1 MNGIPPL
8 SSRDAHASPPQRV
21 LERLHSSAAGLDA
34 DEAARRLAAHGYNRL
49 PAPKRQGPLLRL
61 LRQFHN
67 VLLYMMLFASLVTA
81 LLGFWVDSAVILLAV
96 VVNAL
101 IGFVQEGKAANALDA
116 IRDMLSLHA
125 LVLRDGQRQALDA
138 ERLVPGDVV
147 LLASGDRVP
156 ADLRLFETKNFHV
169 DESALTGESVPV
181 EKGCVAVAID
191 ALLGDRRCMAYSGT
205 LVTSGQA
212 RGVVVAT
219 AGDTELGRIG
229 TLLREVRTL
238 ATPLLRQIAS
248 FSRWLALAILLL
260 AGATFVLGTLWQG
273 QPMVDMF
280 MLVVALTA
288 SAIPEGLPAIMT
300 VILALGVQRMARRN
314 AIVSRLPA
322 VETLGSVTVICSDK
336 TGTLTRNEMTVQRI
350 VTADQVIEVSGAGY
364 APLGG
369 FSHNGEGLDPA
380 GRDDLQEIGRAALLC
395 NEARLHQEGEAWQLE
410 GDPTE
415 GALLSLGLKLGLDPQ
430 ALAAERPRSDAI
442 PFESEHRFMATL
454 HHDHAGQAM
463 VYLKGAPV
471 FLKDVA
477 RIVSAPEDDYV
488 QAWPNGVPGVALVI
502 LRQPGAN
509 IVDTADAIQAALPRL
524 REMLPATIEVDVLND
539 RTRTIRSS
547 LHEVELTLLLT
558 IGLVVLVMG
567 LFLRQLSAT
576 LIVATVLAVSLSASF
591 AAMYVLGFT
600 LNNLTLVALIIAV
613 GFIVDDAIVVV
624 ENIHRHLEAGASK
637 VEAALKGAA
646 EIGFT
651 VISISF
657 SLIAA
662 FIPLLFMGG
671 IVGRLFREFAVS
683 VTVAILI
690 SVLASLTLAPMLA
703 SRFMPALRHADAP
716 RKGFAE
722 WLTGGYERGLRW
734 ALGHQRLMLVG
745 FAFTVLVAVAGYV
758 GIPKGFFPLQDTAF
772 VFGTSQ
778 AAEDI
783 SYDDMVAKHRQL
795 AEIIASDPAVQSYN
809 HAVGVTGGSQS
820 LANGRF
826 WIVLKDRGER
836 DVSVGEFIDRLRPQL
851 AKVPGIMLYL
861 RAAQDINLS
870 SGPSRTQYQYA
881 LRSSDSTQLALWAQR
896 LTERLKQVPGLM
908 DVSNDLQVGASVT
921 ALDIDRVAAARF
933 GLSAEDV
940 SQTLYD
946 AFGQRQVG
954 EYQTE
959 VNQYK
964 VVLELDAR
972 QRGRAESLDWF
983 YLRSPLSGEMVPLS
997 AIAKVA
1003 APRSGPLQINH
1014 NGMFPAVNLSFNL
1027 AAGVSLGEA
1036 VQAVQ
1041 RAQEEIGMPSTI
1053 IGVFQG
1059 AAQAFQ
1065 SSLASQPLLILA
1077 ALIAVYIILGVLY
1090 ESFVHPLTILSTLPS
1105 AGIGAVFL
1113 LWAWGQDFSIMALI
1127 GIVLLIGI
1135 VKKNGI
1141 LMVDFAIVAQ
1151 REQGMSA
1158 EQAIYQACLTRFRP
1172 IMMTTLA
1179 ALLGAIP
1186 LMIGFGT
1193 GSELRQPLGIAVV
1206 GGLLVSQVLT
1216 LFSTPVV
1223 YLALERLFH
1232 RRGTTTSDGGT
1243 AGATAT

>member
-454 HHDHAGQAM
+454 FWEPSIYQTRKQHEFFEEASAAGL
-463 VYLKGAPV
+463 VYGLTMPLHGARGELGALSLSVEAENRAEANRFMESVLPTLWM
-471 FLKDVA
+471 LKDYA
-477 RIVSAPEDDYV
+477 LQSGAGLAFEHPVSKP
-488 QAWPNGVPGVALVI
+488 
-502 LRQPGAN
+502 
-509 IVDTADAIQAALPRL
+509 
-524 REMLPATIEVDVLND
+524 
-539 RTRTIRSS
+539 
-547 LHEVELTLLLT
+547 
-558 IGLVVLVMG
+558 VVLTS
-567 LFLRQLSAT
+567 REKE
-576 LIVATVLAVSLSASF
+576 VLQWC
-591 AAMYVLGFT
+591 
-600 LNNLTLVALIIAV
+600 
-613 GFIVDDAIVVV
+613 AIGKTSW
-624 ENIHRHLEAGASK
+624 E
-637 VEAALKGAA
+637 
-646 EIGFT
+646 
-651 VISISF
+651 
-657 SLIAA
+657 
-662 FIPLLFMGG
+662 
-671 IVGRLFREFAVS
+671 
-683 VTVAILI
+683 I
-690 SVLASLTLAPMLA
+690 SVICNCSEANVNFHMGNI
-703 SRFMPALRHADAP
+703 R
-716 RKGFAE
+716 RKF
-722 WLTGGYERGLRW
+722 
-734 ALGHQRLMLVG
+734 
-745 FAFTVLVAVAGYV
+745 
-758 GIPKGFFPLQDTAF
+758 
-772 VFGTSQ
+772 
-778 AAEDI
+778 
-783 SYDDMVAKHRQL
+783 
-795 AEIIASDPAVQSYN
+795 
-809 HAVGVTGGSQS
+809 GVT
-820 LANGRF
+820 
-826 WIVLKDRGER
+826 
-836 DVSVGEFIDRLRPQL
+836 
-851 AKVPGIMLYL
+851 
-861 RAAQDINLS
+861 
-870 SGPSRTQYQYA
+870 SR
-881 LRSSDSTQLALWAQR
+881 
-896 LTERLKQVPGLM
+896 
-908 DVSNDLQVGASVT
+908 
-921 ALDIDRVAAARF
+921 RVAAI
-933 GLSAEDV
+933 
-940 SQTLYD
+940 
-946 AFGQRQVG
+946 
-954 EYQTE
+954 
-959 VNQYK
+959 
-964 VVLELDAR
+964 
-972 QRGRAESLDWF
+972 
-983 YLRSPLSGEMVPLS
+983 M
-997 AIAKVA
+997 
-1003 APRSGPLQINH
+1003 
-1014 NGMFPAVNLSFNL
+1014 AVNL
-1027 AAGVSLGEA
+1027 G
-1036 VQAVQ
+1036 
-1041 RAQEEIGMPSTI
+1041 
-1053 IGVFQG
+1053 
-1059 AAQAFQ
+1059 
-1065 SSLASQPLLILA
+1065 LI
-1077 ALIAVYIILGVLY
+1077 
-1090 ESFVHPLTILSTLPS
+1090 TL
-1105 AGIGAVFL
+1105 
-1113 LWAWGQDFSIMALI
+1113 
-1127 GIVLLIGI
+1127 
-1135 VKKNGI
+1135 
-1141 LMVDFAIVAQ
+1141 
-1151 REQGMSA
+1151 
-1158 EQAIYQACLTRFRP
+1158 
-1172 IMMTTLA
+1172 
-1179 ALLGAIP
+1179 
-1186 LMIGFGT
+1186 
-1193 GSELRQPLGIAVV
+1193 
-1206 GGLLVSQVLT
+1206 
-1216 LFSTPVV
+1216 
-1223 YLALERLFH
+1223 
-1232 RRGTTTSDGGT
+1232 
-1243 AGATAT
+1243 

>member
-430 ALAAERPRSDAI
+430 
-442 PFESEHRFMATL
+442 
-454 HHDHAGQAM
+454 
-463 VYLKGAPV
+463 
-471 FLKDVA
+471 
-477 RIVSAPEDDYV
+477 
-488 QAWPNGVPGVALVI
+488 
-502 LRQPGAN
+502 
-509 IVDTADAIQAALPRL
+509 
-524 REMLPATIEVDVLND
+524 
-539 RTRTIRSS
+539 
-547 LHEVELTLLLT
+547 
-558 IGLVVLVMG
+558 
-567 LFLRQLSAT
+567 
-576 LIVATVLAVSLSASF
+576 
-591 AAMYVLGFT
+591 
-600 LNNLTLVALIIAV
+600 
-613 GFIVDDAIVVV
+613 
-624 ENIHRHLEAGASK
+624 
-637 VEAALKGAA
+637 
-646 EIGFT
+646 
-651 VISISF
+651 
-657 SLIAA
+657 
-662 FIPLLFMGG
+662 
-671 IVGRLFREFAVS
+671 
-683 VTVAILI
+683 
-690 SVLASLTLAPMLA
+690 
-703 SRFMPALRHADAP
+703 
-716 RKGFAE
+716 
-722 WLTGGYERGLRW
+722 
-734 ALGHQRLMLVG
+734 
-745 FAFTVLVAVAGYV
+745 
-758 GIPKGFFPLQDTAF
+758 
-772 VFGTSQ
+772 
-778 AAEDI
+778 
-783 SYDDMVAKHRQL
+783 
-795 AEIIASDPAVQSYN
+795 
-809 HAVGVTGGSQS
+809 
-820 LANGRF
+820 
-826 WIVLKDRGER
+826 
-836 DVSVGEFIDRLRPQL
+836 
-851 AKVPGIMLYL
+851 
-861 RAAQDINLS
+861 
-870 SGPSRTQYQYA
+870 
-881 LRSSDSTQLALWAQR
+881 
-896 LTERLKQVPGLM
+896 
-908 DVSNDLQVGASVT
+908 
-921 ALDIDRVAAARF
+921 
-933 GLSAEDV
+933 
-940 SQTLYD
+940 
-946 AFGQRQVG
+946 
-954 EYQTE
+954 
-959 VNQYK
+959 
-964 VVLELDAR
+964 
-972 QRGRAESLDWF
+972 
-983 YLRSPLSGEMVPLS
+983 
-997 AIAKVA
+997 
-1003 APRSGPLQINH
+1003 
-1014 NGMFPAVNLSFNL
+1014 
-1027 AAGVSLGEA
+1027 
-1036 VQAVQ
+1036 
-1041 RAQEEIGMPSTI
+1041 
-1053 IGVFQG
+1053 
-1059 AAQAFQ
+1059 
-1065 SSLASQPLLILA
+1065 PLLILA

-1232 RRGTTTSDGGT
+1232 RRGATTSDGGT